1 MARPPA
7 SDEDRAKERRRIR
20 QAAAAIHR
28 EEGIRAITVRAIAER
43 AGISTGKIYSYY
55 GNLGELL
62 RSLWTEPVAKLNE
75 TLASV
80 AEANPD
86 PLARIEAIL
95 ATYLNFARSNE
106 DTYRGA
112 FLFLRPRP
120 LTRAE
125 QRPASDV
132 PLLGLLATAIADGQA
147 TGSIRPGSPDELA
160 KLLWSGLHGA
170 IALPINADLY
180 ALDPSQELATAMID
194 LLVSSIRS

>member
-43 AGISTGKIYSYY
+43 AGISTGKIYSYF
-55 GNLGELL
+55 GNLGELM

-95 ATYLNFARSNE
+95 ATYLDFARSNE

-194 LLVSSIRS
+194 LLISSIRS

>member
-1 MARPPA
+1 VARPPA

-43 AGISTGKIYSYY
+43 AGISTGKIYSYF
-55 GNLGELL
+55 GSLGELM
-62 RSLWTEPVAKLNE
+62 RSLWTEPVASLNE
-75 TLASV
+75 TLAAV
-80 AEANPD
+80 AEAEPD
-86 PLARIEAIL
+86 PAARIGAIL
-95 ATYLNFARSNE
+95 TTYLEFARTND

-112 FLFLRPRP
+112 FLFVRPKA
-120 LTRAE
+120 LAADE

-132 PLLGLLATAIADGQA
+132 PLLEFLGSAIADGQA
-147 TGSIRPGSPDELA
+147 DGSIRSGPPEELA

-180 ALDPSQELATAMID
+180 ALDPSERLAPAMVD
-194 LLVSSIRS
+194 LLVSAIRS